1 MTESGEHTP
10 SLMWAHM
17 PAHVH
22 TRTRAHEDAFTLT
35 NAIEAVTADGDT

>member
-22 TRTRAHEDAFTLT
+22 TLAHGDAFTLT
-35 NAIEAVTADGDT
+35 NAIKAVTADGDT